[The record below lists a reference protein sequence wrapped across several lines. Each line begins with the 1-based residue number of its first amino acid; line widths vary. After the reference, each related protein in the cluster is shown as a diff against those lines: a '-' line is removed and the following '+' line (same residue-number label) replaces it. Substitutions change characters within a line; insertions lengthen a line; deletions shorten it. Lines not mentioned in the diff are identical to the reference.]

1 MRKHGLG
8 RLNGTS
14 YTSYLGNINWKLEP
28 HHLVVLD
35 ASDILWFCLYLSGE
49 GLLFNVSIAFGIM
62 AVYYR
67 SILVKNKCD
76 LAVKIQIP
84 IVIS

>member
-1 MRKHGLG
+1 MGKHGLG

-14 YTSYLGNINWKLEP
+14 NTSHLGNINWKLQL
-28 HHLVVLD
+28 HT
-35 ASDILWFCLYLSGE
+35 ASDILWFCLHLSGE
-49 GLLFNVSIAFGIM
+49 GLLFNVSIAFGMM

-76 LAVKIQIP
+76 LEVKIQIP
-84 IVIS
+84 IVLS